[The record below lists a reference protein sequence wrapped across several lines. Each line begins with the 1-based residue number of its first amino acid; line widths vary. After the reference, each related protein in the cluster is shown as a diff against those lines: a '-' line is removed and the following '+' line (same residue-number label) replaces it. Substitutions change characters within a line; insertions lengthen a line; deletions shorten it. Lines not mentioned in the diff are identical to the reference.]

1 MPMSGYRIEAL
12 RCTPMLTHVVRLTN
26 MVKGLTIPPMLLRH
40 TLWHVPNLGLDEHM
54 RFTKDTIEILKD
66 FPEKHHVHGMTWART
81 KRKRKRK
88 TK

>member
-1 MPMSGYRIEAL
+1 MSNRTTVLKDREHPAL
-12 RCTPMLTHVVRLTN
+12 QH
-26 MVKGLTIPPMLLRH
+26 RH
-40 TLWHVPNLGLDEHM
+40 LIGSVQTLPIGESLIIMPNLGLDEHM

-88 TK
+88 T